1 MKSLERRV
9 DRLENEGGGK
19 GRVFLA
25 LRDEGESAE
34 SAIRNAGLEPADNDT
49 VLLLT
54 RVWCGP
60 GDGPTSQ
67 DGETGCRET

>member
-19 GRVFLA
+19 GRVLLA
-25 LRDEGESAE
+25 LRDQGESAE
-34 SAIRNAGLEPADNDT
+34 SAIKKAGLEPADGDT
-49 VLLLT
+49 IQLLT
-54 RVWCGP
+54 RVWAGD

-67 DGETGCRET
+67 DGESE